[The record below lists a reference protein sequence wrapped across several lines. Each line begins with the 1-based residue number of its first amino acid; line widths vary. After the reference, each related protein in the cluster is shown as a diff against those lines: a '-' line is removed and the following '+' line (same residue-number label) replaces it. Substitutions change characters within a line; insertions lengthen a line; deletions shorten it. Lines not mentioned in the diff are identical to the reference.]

1 MIAHLRNVAFIILK
15 KKLRFLDYQAS
26 VPKKGLGY
34 IMPFDADSKMMD
46 SQQDEIIIFLL
57 LLGSVNEQFKT
68 RITQK
73 TVI

>member
-1 MIAHLRNVAFIILK
+1 
-15 KKLRFLDYQAS
+15 
-26 VPKKGLGY
+26 
-34 IMPFDADSKMMD
+34 MPFDADSKMMD